1 MRYVTNS
8 TKFLLKGVHLNPSP
22 MKKLFSL
29 LSVSLLFL
37 TLIFKSLDL
46 PGTAQLLILTFAFSF
61 PIFFLLDFIGEW
73 KAGASKLLSS
83 VYFVAVLALSEGLF
97 FKIMHWPGADQLLIL
112 SLVFMLPVYFLLS
125 AVLRNK
131 KDGLPRFSF
140 LLFIF
145 LSWTS
150 LFVIMHY
157 PGTVIFLATT
167 LFIAMFVVIYELV
180 KKEGQPIFQ
189 LVKHRHLVN
198 ASGFIAFLLFFQA
211 NRLPIRVLESEMT
224 RQFSLQEQ
232 IAQEIEIGNSFITPS
247 NKAISAQIDK
257 ETMDLLAKIDE
268 VKLALID
275 EVNGGI
281 GKMRNADNLAILWNK
296 PPKDGRLGIIS
307 LNLAAL
313 ENKNNFDIPMHLL
326 IGTDIKNLNQNK
338 FGLKI
343 WNTWIKYQI
352 TLRSL
357 AEKQLGQNATQQS
370 KTILSLNQIQHNWQQ
385 KEYQRYHDLRN
396 IHWVARTFDHAT
408 IVQAIVHLTEL
419 QYEVVRLRSLAVG

>member
-1 MRYVTNS
+1 
-8 TKFLLKGVHLNPSP
+8 
-22 MKKLFSL
+22 MKKLFAL

-37 TLIFKSLDL
+37 TLIFKSLDF
-46 PGTAQLLILTFAFSF
+46 PGTAQLMILTFAFSF
-61 PIFFLLDFIGEW
+61 PIFFILDFIGEW
-73 KAGASKLLSS
+73 KSGTSKLLSS
-83 VYFVAVLALSEGLF
+83 VYFVAILALSQGLF
-97 FKIMHWPGADQLLIL
+97 YKLMHWPGSDQLLIL
-112 SLVFMLPVYFLLS
+112 SLIFMLPVYFLLS

-189 LVKHRHLVN
+189 LVQHRHLVN

-232 IAQEIEIGNSFITPS
+232 IAQEIEIGNSFTKPS
-247 NKAISAQIDK
+247 NKVFSAQVDK
-257 ETMDLLAKIDE
+257 ETMELLAKIDE
-268 VKLALID
+268 VKLTLID

-296 PPKDGRLGIIS
+296 PPKNGPLGIIS

-313 ENKNNFDIPMHLL
+313 DNKKDFDIPMHLL
-326 IGTDIKNLNQNK
+326 IGTDLKILDPSKA
-338 FGLKI
+338 GIKI
-343 WNTWIKYQI
+343 WNAWMQHQTKLQQYI
-352 TLRSL
+352 TENPNLDT
-357 AEKQLGQNATQQS
+357 TQRAQM
-370 KTILSLNQIQHNWQQ
+370 LNTLQQIQRNWQQ
-385 KEYQRYHDLRN
+385 KEYQPYHDLHN

-419 QYEVVRLRSLAVG
+419 QYEVVRLRSLVME

>member
-1 MRYVTNS
+1 
-8 TKFLLKGVHLNPSP
+8 
-22 MKKLFSL
+22 MKKLFAL
-29 LSVSLLFL
+29 LSVSLLFI
-37 TLIFKSLDL
+37 TLIFKSLDF
-46 PGTAQLLILTFAFSF
+46 PGTAQLMILTFAFSF
-61 PIFFLLDFIGEW
+61 PIFFILDFIGEW
-73 KAGASKLLSS
+73 KSGTSKLLSS
-83 VYFVAVLALSEGLF
+83 VYFVAILALSQGLF
-97 FKIMHWPGADQLLIL
+97 YKLMHWPGSDQLLIL
-112 SLVFMLPVYFLLS
+112 SLILMLPVYFLLS

-131 KDGLPRFSF
+131 KDGLPRLSF

-232 IAQEIEIGNSFITPS
+232 INQEIEIGNSFIKPS
-247 NKAISAQIDK
+247 NKVFSAQVDK
-257 ETMDLLAKIDE
+257 ETMELLAKIDE

-281 GKMRNADNLAILWNK
+281 GKMRNADNLAVLWNK
-296 PPKDGRLGIIS
+296 PPKNGPLGIIN

-313 ENKNNFDIPMHLL
+313 GNKKDFDIPMHLL
-326 IGTDIKNLNQNK
+326 IGTDLKILDPSKA
-338 FGLKI
+338 GIKI
-343 WNTWIKYQI
+343 WNAWMQHQTKLQQYI
-352 TLRSL
+352 T
-357 AEKQLGQNATQQS
+357 QNPNLD
-370 KTILSLNQIQHNWQQ
+370 TIQRAQMLNTLQQIQRNWQQ
-385 KEYQRYHDLRN
+385 KEYQPYHDLRN

-419 QYEVVRLRSLAVG
+419 QYEVVRLRSLVVVH

>member
-1 MRYVTNS
+1 
-8 TKFLLKGVHLNPSP
+8 
-22 MKKLFSL
+22 
-29 LSVSLLFL
+29 
-37 TLIFKSLDL
+37 
-46 PGTAQLLILTFAFSF
+46 
-61 PIFFLLDFIGEW
+61 
-73 KAGASKLLSS
+73 
-83 VYFVAVLALSEGLF
+83 
-97 FKIMHWPGADQLLIL
+97 
-112 SLVFMLPVYFLLS
+112 MLPVYFLWS
-125 AVLRNK
+125 ALLRNK

-198 ASGFIAFLLFFQA
+198 ASGLIAFLLFFQA

-224 RQFSLQEQ
+224 HQFSLQEQ

-257 ETMDLLAKIDE
+257 ETMDLLAEIDE

-281 GKMRNADNLAILWNK
+281 GKMRNADNLAVLWNK

-385 KEYQRYHDLRN
+385 KEYQCYHDLRN

-408 IVQAIVHLTEL
+408 IVQSIVRLTEL